1 MQTRILING
10 LSRTKI
16 IINTFKLNKNFMK
29 NIITTAVFIFTISSS
44 FSQESLGLAERR
56 ALKEYQ
62 DTQFPEIKKGIETA
76 AGFGVAL
83 DIKWEQIAKVGQSGS
98 YKDDE
103 YWGTTIFKPLTKA
116 LASVASDKMGK
127 DALKAKLKK
136 VVIIHDEKTAPA
148 SNFPNGL
155 TWDAGVLTINW
166 TPYSNADENFMAER
180 ITALKDLIE
189 SKL

>member
-1 MQTRILING
+1 M
-10 LSRTKI
+10 
-16 IINTFKLNKNFMK
+16 KNF
-29 NIITTAVFIFTISSS
+29 IITALFIFTISSVS
-44 FSQESLGLAERR
+44 FAQEALGLAERR

-76 AGFGVAL
+76 AGFAVML
-83 DIKWEQIAKVGQSGS
+83 DIKWEQIAKVGQSSS

-116 LASVASDKMGK
+116 LSSVASDKMGQE
-127 DALKAKLKK
+127 ALKAKLKK
-136 VVIIHDEKTAPA
+136 IVIIHDEKTAPA

-155 TWDAGVLTINW
+155 TWNAGVLTINW
-166 TPYSNADENFMAER
+166 TPYSNVDENFLAER
-180 ITALKDLIE
+180 VTALKELIE